1 MLLKAESIG
10 TPAPATATASG
21 AGAATSLPLLAGKS
35 AGPET
40 LAKLLMAG
48 GYVMIPL
55 LIISVITLAMIL
67 LYLVTLRR
75 GAVVGTRYMT
85 TADTLLGKGDLMGA
99 LAISNRHRDTVAGI
113 ISRTLEFLARNP
125 RATDEQIREIAQA
138 EGSREAAVLNRR
150 DFLLAFLPWPP
161 MPISGGGFRE

>member
-99 LAISNRHRDTVAGI
+99 LAIAIRSPELSPARWNFWPAIPGRPMSRFGRSPRRKGVA
-113 ISRTLEFLARNP
+113 R
-125 RATDEQIREIAQA
+125 
-138 EGSREAAVLNRR
+138 
-150 DFLLAFLPWPP
+150 PP
-161 MPISGGGFRE
+161 C